1 MEKIDEMK
9 NSLMEL
15 NSKFDGLRDE
25 LFNIIMDDLEKIMEK
40 DATDEFKRG
49 VDEGI
54 NLIEYMYTT
63 DEDEQGILTYIRAI
77 PGEKIVVTNEE
88 NLIETILKEIV
99 TPILSINGDDKMK
112 ENIDKPDQ
120 REEKST
126 ADFLRRININLIF
139 ESIDRLLDYIY
150 EKSTEIQEMPENA
163 NDEFHLGINYV
174 YEYVYAVYKELEAI
188 GDKYVLN

>member
-99 TPILSINGDDKMK
+99 TPILSINGDDKIK

-120 REEKST
+120 REEKNT

-188 GDKYVLN
+188 RDKYVLN

>member
-1 MEKIDEMK
+1 MEKIDELK

-25 LFNIIMDDLEKIMEK
+25 LFNIIMDDLERIMEK

-112 ENIDKPDQ
+112 ENIDKLDQ
-120 REEKST
+120 REEKT
-126 ADFLRRININLIF
+126 PLTF
-139 ESIDRLLDYIY
+139 
-150 EKSTEIQEMPENA
+150 
-163 NDEFHLGINYV
+163 
-174 YEYVYAVYKELEAI
+174 
-188 GDKYVLN
+188 

>member
-40 DATDEFKRG
+40 NATDEFKRG

-120 REEKST
+120 REEKNT

-150 EKSTEIQEMPENA
+150 EKSTELQEMPRNA

-188 GDKYVLN
+188 RDKYVLN

>member
-25 LFNIIMDDLEKIMEK
+25 LFNIIMDDLEKIMGK

-120 REEKST
+120 REEKNT
-126 ADFLRRININLIF
+126 ADFLRSININLIF

-150 EKSTEIQEMPENA
+150 EKSTELQEMPENA

-188 GDKYVLN
+188 RDKYVLN

>member
-9 NSLMEL
+9 NSLMEI

-112 ENIDKPDQ
+112 ENIDKRDQ

-150 EKSTEIQEMPENA
+150 EKSTELQEMPENA

-188 GDKYVLN
+188 RDKYVLN

>member
-120 REEKST
+120 REEKGT

-188 GDKYVLN
+188 RDKYVLN

>member
-1 MEKIDEMK
+1 MEKIDELK

-25 LFNIIMDDLEKIMEK
+25 LFNIIMDDLERIMEK
-40 DATDEFKRG
+40 DAPVEFKRG
-49 VDEGI
+49 VYEGI
-54 NLIEYMYTT
+54 NLIEYIYKT
-63 DEDEQGILTYIRAI
+63 DEDGQGILSFIKEM

-99 TPILSINGDDKMK
+99 APIIRMSGNAEIK
-112 ENIDKPDQ
+112 EDIEELNRK
-120 REEKST
+120 EEKNT
-126 ADFLRRININLIF
+126 ADFLKRVNINTIF

-150 EKSTEIQEMPENA
+150 EKSTELQEMPENA

-188 GDKYVLN
+188 RDKYVLN

>member
-54 NLIEYMYTT
+54 NLIEYIYTT

-112 ENIDKPDQ
+112 ENIDKLDQ
-120 REEKST
+120 REEKNT

-150 EKSTEIQEMPENA
+150 EKSTELQEMPENA

-188 GDKYVLN
+188 RDKYVLN

>member
-77 PGEKIVVTNEE
+77 PGERIVVTNEE

-120 REEKST
+120 REEKNT

-150 EKSTEIQEMPENA
+150 EKSTELQEMPENA

-188 GDKYVLN
+188 RDKYVLN

>member
-1 MEKIDEMK
+1 MEKIDELK

-25 LFNIIMDDLEKIMEK
+25 LFNIIMDDLERIMEK
-40 DATDEFKRG
+40 DAPVEFKRG

-188 GDKYVLN
+188 RDKYVLN

>member
-1 MEKIDEMK
+1 MEKIDELK

-25 LFNIIMDDLEKIMEK
+25 LFNIIMDDLERIMEK

-112 ENIDKPDQ
+112 ENIDKLDQ
-120 REEKST
+120 REEKNT
-126 ADFLRRININLIF
+126 ADFLKRVNINTIF

-150 EKSTEIQEMPENA
+150 EKSTELQEMPENA

-188 GDKYVLN
+188 RDKYVLN

>member
-40 DATDEFKRG
+40 NATDEFKRG

-120 REEKST
+120 REEKNT

-150 EKSTEIQEMPENA
+150 EKSTELQEVPENA

-188 GDKYVLN
+188 RDKYVLN

>member
-120 REEKST
+120 REEKNT

-150 EKSTEIQEMPENA
+150 EKSTELQEMPENA

-188 GDKYVLN
+188 RDKYVLN

>member
-1 MEKIDEMK
+1 MEKIDELK

-25 LFNIIMDDLEKIMEK
+25 LFNIIMDDLERIMEK
-40 DATDEFKRG
+40 DAPVEFKRG

-54 NLIEYMYTT
+54 NLIEYIYKT
-63 DEDEQGILTYIRAI
+63 DEDGQGILSFIKEM

-99 TPILSINGDDKMK
+99 APIIGMSGNAEIK
-112 ENIDKPDQ
+112 EDIEELNRK
-120 REEKST
+120 EEKNT
-126 ADFLRRININLIF
+126 ADFLKRVNINTIF

-150 EKSTEIQEMPENA
+150 EKSTELQEMPENA

-188 GDKYVLN
+188 RDKYVLN

>member
-9 NSLMEL
+9 NSLMEI

-40 DATDEFKRG
+40 NATDEFKRG

-112 ENIDKPDQ
+112 GNIDKPDQ

-150 EKSTEIQEMPENA
+150 EKSTELQEMPENA

-188 GDKYVLN
+188 RDKYVLN

>member
-9 NSLMEL
+9 NSLMEI

-120 REEKST
+120 REEKNT

-150 EKSTEIQEMPENA
+150 EKSTEIQEMPRNA

-188 GDKYVLN
+188 RDKYVLN

>member
-9 NSLMEL
+9 NSLMEI

-112 ENIDKPDQ
+112 ENIDKRDQ
-120 REEKST
+120 REEKNT

-150 EKSTEIQEMPENA
+150 EKSTEIQEMPRNA

-188 GDKYVLN
+188 RDKYVLN

>member
-1 MEKIDEMK
+1 MEKIYELK

-112 ENIDKPDQ
+112 ENIDKLDQ
-120 REEKST
+120 REEKNT
-126 ADFLRRININLIF
+126 ADFLKRVNINTIF

-150 EKSTEIQEMPENA
+150 EKSTELQEMPENA

-188 GDKYVLN
+188 RDKYVLN

>member
-188 GDKYVLN
+188 RDKYVLN

>member
-1 MEKIDEMK
+1 
-9 NSLMEL
+9 
-15 NSKFDGLRDE
+15 
-25 LFNIIMDDLEKIMEK
+25 MDDLERTMEK
-40 DATDEFKRG
+40 DAPVEFKRG

-54 NLIEYMYTT
+54 NLIEYIYKT
-63 DEDEQGILTYIRAI
+63 DEDGQGILSFIKGM

-99 TPILSINGDDKMK
+99 APIVRMSGNAEIK
-112 ENIDKPDQ
+112 EDIEELNRK
-120 REEKST
+120 EEKNT
-126 ADFLRRININLIF
+126 ADFLKRVNINTIF

-150 EKSTEIQEMPENA
+150 EKSTELQEMPENA

-188 GDKYVLN
+188 RDKYVLN

>member
-9 NSLMEL
+9 NSLMEI

-112 ENIDKPDQ
+112 ENIDKRDQ
-120 REEKST
+120 REEKNT

-150 EKSTEIQEMPENA
+150 EKSTELQEMPRNA

-188 GDKYVLN
+188 RDKYVLN